1 MTLTFSKEKTG
12 PLKAILA
19 IFIVMGH
26 FYYFS
31 DSLIFVLFHKLAA
44 TAVAMF
50 FFISGF
56 GLIKSWKKKGS
67 SYLTG
72 FFKQRIT
79 RILIPAII
87 LFLIHLMLCGNGG
100 MTFSGILRRLIVQ
113 GLAYPPEYWFIFV
126 ILFDY
131 LLFWFAF
138 KFLPASIR
146 LPFLFFGSL
155 VFIILTVWAG
165 YDRCW
170 WICSFSFPGGAVYAM
185 YEADINSFC
194 GKNIFVFLSSLV
206 IIFLT
211 AIGIFL
217 TGNQFVWTLFY
228 LVVPFGIALTVAALK
243 PDKVLFPL
251 LGLLGVISYE
261 IYLSHITMMNYFK
274 YSIPIDPEWLYILM
288 VFVSIFVISVIV
300 NRFCALILPRK

>member
-1 MTLTFSKEKTG
+1 MTLSFSKEKTG
-12 PLKAILA
+12 SLKALLA
-19 IFIVMGH
+19 IFIVLGH

-31 DSLIFVLFHKLAA
+31 DSIPFVLFHELAA

-56 GLIKSWKKKGS
+56 GLVKSWKKRGS
-67 SYLTG
+67 SYLKG
-72 FFKQRIT
+72 FFNN
-79 RILIPAII
+79 RILRILVPAII
-87 LFLIHLMLCGNGG
+87 LFLIHLLLCGNGG
-100 MTFSGILRRLIVQ
+100 MSFPEMLRRLVAQ

-155 VFIILTVWAG
+155 GFIILAVWAG

-170 WICSFSFPGGAVYAM
+170 WICSFSFPSGAVYAM
-185 YEADINSFC
+185 YEDDINSFC
-194 GKNIFVFLSSLV
+194 GKNAGSLISSLA
-206 IIFLT
+206 ILFLL
-211 AIGIFL
+211 AIGIYL
-217 TGNQFVWTLFY
+217 TGNQFIWTLFY
-228 LVVPFGIALTVAALK
+228 MVVPFGIALVVAAVR
-243 PDKVLFPL
+243 PDKIVLQL
-251 LGLLGVISYE
+251 LGFLGIISYE
-261 IYLSHITMMNYFK
+261 IYLSHITMMSFFK
-274 YSIPIDPEWLYILM
+274 YSVPINPEWLYILT
-288 VFVSIFVISVIV
+288 VFVTIFAISFIV

>member
-1 MTLTFSKEKTG
+1 MTLSFSKEKTG
-12 PLKAILA
+12 AIKALLA
-19 IFIVMGH
+19 IFIVLGH

-31 DSLIFVLFHKLAA
+31 DSLIFVPFHKLAA

-72 FFKQRIT
+72 FFRHRIT
-79 RILIPAII
+79 RIIIPALI
-87 LFLIHLMLCGNGG
+87 LFLIHLLLCGNGG
-100 MTFSGILRRLIVQ
+100 MSFHEMLRRLVAQ

-155 VFIILTVWAG
+155 VFIILAVWAG

-170 WICSFSFPGGAVYAM
+170 WICSFSFPSGAVYAM
-185 YEADINSFC
+185 YEDDINSFC
-194 GKNIFVFLSSLV
+194 GKNAGSLISTLA
-206 IIFLT
+206 IIFLL
-211 AIGIFL
+211 AIGIYM
-217 TGNQFVWTLFY
+217 TGNQYIWTLFY
-228 LVVPFGIALTVAALK
+228 MVVPFGIALALAAVR
-243 PDKVLFPL
+243 PDKIVFQL
-251 LGLLGVISYE
+251 LGLLGIISYE
-261 IYLSHITMMNYFK
+261 IYLSHITMMNFFK
-274 YSIPIDPEWLYILM
+274 YSVPINPEWLYILL
-288 VFVSIFVISVIV
+288 VFITIFAISIIV
-300 NRFCALILPRK
+300 NRFCSLILPGK

>member
-1 MTLTFSKEKTG
+1 MTLSFSKEKTG

-19 IFIVMGH
+19 IFIVLGH
-26 FYYFS
+26 LYYFS
-31 DSLIFVLFHKLAA
+31 DSILFALFHELAV

-56 GLIKSWKKKGS
+56 GLVKSWKKRGS
-67 SYLTG
+67 SYLNG
-72 FFKQRIT
+72 FFNNRII
-79 RILIPAII
+79 RILVPAII
-87 LFLIHLMLCGNGG
+87 LFLIHLLLCGNGG
-100 MTFSGILRRLIVQ
+100 MTFSEMLQRLVVQ

-131 LLFWFAF
+131 LLFWFTF

-155 VFIILTVWAG
+155 VFIVFAVWAG

-170 WICSFSFPGGAVYAM
+170 WICSFSFPSGAIYAM
-185 YEADINSFC
+185 YEDEINSFC
-194 GKNIFVFLSSLV
+194 GKNIKAFIASLV
-206 IIFLT
+206 ILFILAT
-211 AIGIFL
+211 GIYL

-228 LVVPFGIALTVAALK
+228 MVVPFGIALIVAIVRPNKIALQ
-243 PDKVLFPL
+243 LFGF
-251 LGLLGVISYE
+251 LGIISYE
-261 IYLSHITMMNYFK
+261 IYLSHITMMNFFK
-274 YSIPIDPEWLYILM
+274 YSIPIDPEWLYILT
-288 VFVSIFVISVIV
+288 VFVTIFAVSFIV